1 MSSVAHSIK
10 MEERLLCVVA
20 LRVCHAQRETLGMKK
35 ETADA
40 MMKLSKRLDPDSA
53 LSWAISAVTAT
64 N

>member
-1 MSSVAHSIK
+1 

-20 LRVCHAQRETLGMKK
+20 LRVCHAQREGLGMQK

-64 N
+64 A